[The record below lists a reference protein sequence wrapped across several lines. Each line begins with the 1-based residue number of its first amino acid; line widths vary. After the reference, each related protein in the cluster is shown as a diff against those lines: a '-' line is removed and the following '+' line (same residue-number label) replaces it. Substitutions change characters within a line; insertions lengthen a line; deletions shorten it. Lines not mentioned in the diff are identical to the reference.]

1 MKVKCLVVG
10 AFQENCYLACQGN
23 HAIVIDPGDDP
34 TGIIEE
40 IQKNHLILDAIV
52 CTHAHLDH
60 VGAVEK
66 LMDATGAPFCLHEAD
81 ATMLH
86 TVPTQALMFGLSAAQ
101 PPKPTRLLKEGD
113 VITADSLTLEVIH
126 TPGHTPGGICLKGEG
141 VIFTGDT
148 LFAGSIGRTDLPG
161 GNHQQIIQSIKEKL
175 MPLDDATIVYPGH
188 GAESTI
194 GNERRN
200 NPFL

>member
-10 AFQENCYLACQGN
+10 AFQENCYLVCQGD
-23 HAIVIDPGDDP
+23 HAIVVDPGDNP

-40 IQKNHLILDAIV
+40 IQKENLTVDAII

-66 LMDATGAPFCLHEAD
+66 LMDITGAPFCLHEAD
-81 ATMLH
+81 AAMLP

-101 PPKPTRLLKEGD
+101 PPRPTRLLKDGD
-113 VITADSLTLEVIH
+113 TVTANGLTLEVLH
-126 TPGHTPGGICLKGEG
+126 TPGHTPGGICLKGDG
-141 VIFTGDT
+141 VVFTGDT

-175 MPLDDATIVYPGH
+175 MPLEDATIVYPGH